1 MARFKHTPHTRH
13 STPTSFKPHIYA
25 HTTHSRHKPRHQRHF
40 DLKQKHG
47 SMLRHREDDSEDTY
61 LSLLRSIH
69 DTDGDDN
76 ESSDGTDINSS
87 GELGGEDQLEGW
99 DEETALVE
107 MLGSPYSMPFSL
119 YYTRIFA
126 HQRVYSQYDE
136 EHILQSLSRGFADAS
151 HSLREETV
159 LGLRPVLKSIRD
171 IRPAPGR
178 SFITGLLG
186 FDDACKH
193 FESSHRNA
201 ELDAAYERIEVSHRH
216 SLTFSC

>member
-1 MARFKHTPHTRH
+1 
-13 STPTSFKPHIYA
+13 
-25 HTTHSRHKPRHQRHF
+25 
-40 DLKQKHG
+40 
-47 SMLRHREDDSEDTY
+47 MLRHREDDSEDTY

-119 YYTRIFA
+119 YYTKIFA
-126 HQRVYSQYDE
+126 HQRVYSKYDE

-201 ELDAAYERIEVSHRH
+201 ELDAAYERIEVSRRH